1 MRIVAVRALSRSARA
16 ATSVSRKWTYAFS
29 IVILI
34 SLCHVAAGSV
44 SSHAGQIAGTV
55 VDPAGATID
64 GADVVLV
71 GAGTEAH
78 RSIKDQHGRFTIESL
93 GDWRFL
99 QRWCGCSRDRS

>member
-55 VDPAGATID
+55 VES
-64 GADVVLV
+64 V
-71 GAGTEAH
+71 GYVA
-78 RSIKDQHGRFTIESL
+78 R
-93 GDWRFL
+93 
-99 QRWCGCSRDRS
+99 